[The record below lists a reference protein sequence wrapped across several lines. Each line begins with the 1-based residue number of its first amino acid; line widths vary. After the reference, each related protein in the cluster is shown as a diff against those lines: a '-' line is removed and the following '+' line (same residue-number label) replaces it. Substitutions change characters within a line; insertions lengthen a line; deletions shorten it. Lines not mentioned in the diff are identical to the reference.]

1 MKNKIDWMIT
11 LLPLCLILVLCFV
24 FFVAPE
30 QSNVVLSQIRFFF
43 GDTFGSYYLIIG
55 LGIFLLSIYIAFSK
69 YGDIVLGEKK
79 KNQNTHSLRGVL

>member
-30 QSNVVLSQIRFFF
+30 QSNVVLSQIRFIFWRYIWKLLF
-43 GDTFGSYYLIIG
+43 DYRTRNFLTIYLHC
-55 LGIFLLSIYIAFSK
+55 LF
-69 YGDIVLGEKK
+69 
-79 KNQNTHSLRGVL
+79 

>member
-1 MKNKIDWMIT
+1 MKWIQVIGGTRNENKIDWMIT

-55 LGIFLLSIYIAFSK
+55 LGIFLLSITLPFLNMAILY
-69 YGDIVLGEKK
+69 
-79 KNQNTHSLRGVL
+79 